1 MNVPDATRK
10 TCQRRG
16 RNYHCRQMKK
26 LLVLLAAAIVAG
38 GINQTVLA
46 QADSGTA
53 GQLVDQAKA
62 TDSKLGDIATD
73 LTGKVQS
80 LESALGGGDVV
91 KSKLDG
97 VLKSLTGGLD
107 SEALTSAFSL
117 VKSAKLTPEQLD
129 LAKQVGNLTSAYV
142 VQKDFSSLA
151 GQQSD
156 VATLVT
162 ALRGGHLKDSL
173 QPIKNIAQ
181 NAKLTDTQK
190 QLISTI
196 GDKYAPGLSKVTGAV
211 DSIKK
216 LPGF

>member
-1 MNVPDATRK
+1 
-10 TCQRRG
+10 
-16 RNYHCRQMKK
+16 MKK
-26 LLVLLAAAIVAG
+26 LIVIITAAVAIG
-38 GINQTVLA
+38 GLNQTILA
-46 QADSGTA
+46 QTDA
-53 GQLVDQAKA
+53 GAAGKLVDQAKA
-62 TDSKLGDIATD
+62 SDSKLGDIATD

-80 LESALGGGDVV
+80 LESTVSGNAA

-97 VLKSLTGGLD
+97 VLKSLTGGMD

-117 VKSAKLTPEQLD
+117 AKSAKLTPEQLD

-142 VQKDFSSLA
+142 VQKNFSSLA
-151 GQQSD
+151 GQQGD

-181 NAKLTDTQK
+181 TAKLSDTQK
-190 QLISTI
+190 QLITTI
-196 GDKYAPGLSKVTGAV
+196 GDKYAPGLSKVSGAL
-211 DSIKK
+211 DSVKK